1 MEICVYYEKINED
14 SIRINKVYSSSPT
27 IEIPECI
34 DGYIVREIGNYC
46 FSKKEVDLSNSILS
60 HEIRSSY
67 HECSGSD
74 VESVRL
80 PSTLKKLGNYAFYNC
95 RMLKEVF
102 LPSSLMSIG
111 SDAFMNCLRLNHI
124 HYDCSIFSATILKQ
138 ILTQITWD
146 IEVDFIDGS
155 IFYPEYNGSYDEVG
169 PAHIFALNIEGEGFR
184 MRQCFKDGKIDFD
197 GYDACFEKLC
207 AEESESC
214 IFHVA
219 ILRFMMGSERYIPY
233 LKAHDLTSYLHVYKD
248 ICAMVEKLIEEKCM
262 DERTLDALISM
273 EEDLETR
280 TLLMELKNKMIT
292 SSSSTYSFEDF

>member
-14 SIRINKVYSSSPT
+14 SIRINKVYSPSPT
-27 IEIPECI
+27 IEIPELI
-34 DGYIVREIGNYC
+34 DGYMVRETADYC
-46 FSKKEVDLSNSILS
+46 FSSKEANLSKCILNR
-60 HEIRSSY
+60 EIPSNY
-67 HECSGSD
+67 HVCSGVD

-124 HYDCSIFSATILKQ
+124 HYGCSIFSVTILKQ

-233 LKAHDLTSYLHVYKD
+233 LRAHDLTSYLHVYKD
-248 ICAMVEKLIEEKCM
+248 ICVMVEKLIEEKCM

-280 TLLMELKNKMIT
+280 TLLMELKNKMVT
-292 SSSSTYSFEDF
+292 SSSTYSFEDF

>member
-14 SIRINKVYSSSPT
+14 SIRINKVYSSSST
-27 IEIPECI
+27 IEIPELI

-80 PSTLKKLGNYAFYNC
+80 SKTLTKIGDYAFYNC

-124 HYDCSIFSATILKQ
+124 HYGCSIFSVTILKQ

-233 LKAHDLTSYLHVYKD
+233 LKAHDLTSYLHTYKD
-248 ICAMVEKLIEEKCM
+248 ICVMVEKLLEKECLNQS
-262 DERTLDALISM
+262 DLDVLISM
-273 EEDLETR
+273 EKNLETR
-280 TLLMELKNKMIT
+280 TLLMELKNKMVT
-292 SSSSTYSFEDF
+292 SSSTYSFEDF

>member
-27 IEIPECI
+27 IEIPELI
-34 DGYIVREIGNYC
+34 DGYMVREIADYC
-46 FSKKEVDLSNSILS
+46 FSSKEVNLSNCILNR
-60 HEIRSSY
+60 EIPSNY
-67 HECSGSD
+67 HVCSGVD

-111 SDAFMNCLRLNHI
+111 GDAFMNCLRLNHI

-219 ILRFMMGSERYIPY
+219 ILRFMMCSERYIPY
-233 LKAHDLTSYLHVYKD
+233 LRAHDLTSYLHTYKD
-248 ICAMVEKLIEEKCM
+248 ICVMVEKLIEEKCM

-280 TLLMELKNKMIT
+280 TLLMELKNKMVT
-292 SSSSTYSFEDF
+292 SSSTYSFEDF

>member
-14 SIRINKVYSSSPT
+14 SIRINKVYSPSPT
-27 IEIPECI
+27 IEIPELI
-34 DGYIVREIGNYC
+34 DGYMVREIADYC
-46 FSKKEVDLSNSILS
+46 FSSKEVNLSNCILNR
-60 HEIRSSY
+60 EIPSNY
-67 HECSGSD
+67 HVCSGVD

-95 RMLKEVF
+95 RKLKEIYV
-102 LPSSLMSIG
+102 PSRLMSVG
-111 SDAFMNCLRLNHI
+111 SDVFMNCLRLNHI

-169 PAHIFALNIEGEGFR
+169 PAHIFAWNIEGEGFR
-184 MRQCFKDGKIDFD
+184 VRQCFKDGKIDFE

-233 LKAHDLTSYLHVYKD
+233 LRAHDLTSYLHVYKD
-248 ICAMVEKLIEEKCM
+248 ICVMVEKLIEEKCM

-280 TLLMELKNKMIT
+280 TLLMELKNKMVT
-292 SSSSTYSFEDF
+292 SSSTYSFEDF

>member
-14 SIRINKVYSSSPT
+14 SIRINKVYSPSPT
-27 IEIPECI
+27 IEIPELI
-34 DGYIVREIGNYC
+34 DGYMVREIADYC
-46 FSKKEVDLSNSILS
+46 FSSKEVNLSNCILNR
-60 HEIRSSY
+60 EIPSNY
-67 HECSGSD
+67 HVCSGVD

-95 RMLKEVF
+95 RKLKEIYV
-102 LPSSLMSIG
+102 PSRLMSVG

-233 LKAHDLTSYLHVYKD
+233 LKAHDLTSYLHRYKD
-248 ICAMVEKLIEEKCM
+248 ICVMVEKLIEEKCM
-262 DERTLDALISM
+262 DERTLDALIFM

-280 TLLMELKNKMIT
+280 TLLMELKNKMVK
-292 SSSSTYSFEDF
+292 SSSTYSFEDF

>member
-27 IEIPECI
+27 IEIPELI

-74 VESVRL
+74 VESVRF

-102 LPSSLMSIG
+102 LPSNLMSIG

-124 HYDCSIFSATILKQ
+124 YYDCSIFSVTILKQ

-233 LKAHDLTSYLHVYKD
+233 LRAHDLTSYLHTYKD
-248 ICAMVEKLIEEKCM
+248 ICVMVEKLLEKECLNQS
-262 DERTLDALISM
+262 DLDVLISM
-273 EEDLETR
+273 EKNLETR
-280 TLLMELKNKMIT
+280 TLLMELKNKMVT
-292 SSSSTYSFEDF
+292 SSSTYSFEDF

>member
-27 IEIPECI
+27 IEIPELI

-80 PSTLKKLGNYAFYNC
+80 SKTLTKIGDYAFYNC

-124 HYDCSIFSATILKQ
+124 HYGCSIFSVTILKQ

-233 LKAHDLTSYLHVYKD
+233 LKAHDLTSYLHTYKD
-248 ICAMVEKLIEEKCM
+248 ICVMVEKLLEKECLNQS
-262 DERTLDALISM
+262 DLDVLISM
-273 EEDLETR
+273 EKDLETR
-280 TLLMELKNKMIT
+280 TLLMELKNKMVT
-292 SSSSTYSFEDF
+292 SSSTYSFEDF

>member
-1 MEICVYYEKINED
+1 MEICIYYEKINED

-27 IEIPECI
+27 IEIPELI

-74 VESVRL
+74 VESVKL
-80 PSTLKKLGNYAFYNC
+80 SKTLTKIGDYAFYNC

-111 SDAFMNCLRLNHI
+111 SDAFMNCLRLNLI

-146 IEVDFIDGS
+146 IEVDFINGS

-219 ILRFMMGSERYIPY
+219 ILRFMMGSEQYVPY
-233 LKAHDLTSYLHVYKD
+233 LRAHDLTSYLHTYKD
-248 ICAMVEKLIEEKCM
+248 ICVMVEKLIEEKCM

-292 SSSSTYSFEDF
+292 SSSTYSFEDF

>member
-14 SIRINKVYSSSPT
+14 SIRINKVYSPSPT
-27 IEIPECI
+27 IEIPELI
-34 DGYIVREIGNYC
+34 DGYMVRETADYC
-46 FSKKEVDLSNSILS
+46 FSSKEANLSKCILNR
-60 HEIRSSY
+60 EIPSNY
-67 HECSGSD
+67 HVCSGVD

-124 HYDCSIFSATILKQ
+124 HYGCSIFSVTILKQ

-233 LKAHDLTSYLHVYKD
+233 LRAHDLTSYLHVYKD
-248 ICAMVEKLIEEKCM
+248 ICVMVEKLIEEKCK

-280 TLLMELKNKMIT
+280 TLLMELKNKMVT
-292 SSSSTYSFEDF
+292 SSSTYSFEDF

>member
-74 VESVRL
+74 VESVRF

-102 LPSSLMSIG
+102 LPSGLMSIG

-124 HYDCSIFSATILKQ
+124 HYDCSIFSVTILKQ

-233 LKAHDLTSYLHVYKD
+233 LRAHDLTSYLHTYKD
-248 ICAMVEKLIEEKCM
+248 ICVMVEKLIEEKCM

-280 TLLMELKNKMIT
+280 TLLMELKNKMVT
-292 SSSSTYSFEDF
+292 SSSTYSFEDF

>member
-1 MEICVYYEKINED
+1 MEICVYYEKISED

-27 IEIPECI
+27 IEIPELI
-34 DGYIVREIGNYC
+34 DGYMVRETADYC
-46 FSKKEVDLSNSILS
+46 FSSKEANLSKCILNR
-60 HEIRSSY
+60 EIPSNY

-95 RMLKEVF
+95 RKLKEIYV
-102 LPSSLMSIG
+102 PSRLMSVG
-111 SDAFMNCLRLNHI
+111 SDVFMNCLRLNLI
-124 HYDCSIFSATILKQ
+124 HYDCSIFSVTILKQ

-233 LKAHDLTSYLHVYKD
+233 LKAHDLTSYLHRYKD
-248 ICAMVEKLIEEKCM
+248 ICIMVEKLIEEKCM
-262 DERTLDALISM
+262 DERTLDALIFM

-280 TLLMELKNKMIT
+280 TLLMELKNKMVK
-292 SSSSTYSFEDF
+292 SSSTYSFEDF

>member
-34 DGYIVREIGNYC
+34 DGCIVREIGNYC

-74 VESVRL
+74 VESVRF

-102 LPSSLMSIG
+102 LPSGLMSIG

-124 HYDCSIFSATILKQ
+124 YYDCSIFSVTILKQ

-219 ILRFMMGSERYIPY
+219 ILRFMMESEQYVPY
-233 LKAHDLTSYLHVYKD
+233 LRAHDLTSYLYRYKD
-248 ICAMVEKLIEEKCM
+248 ICVMVEKLIEEKCM

-280 TLLMELKNKMIT
+280 TLLMELKNKMVT
-292 SSSSTYSFEDF
+292 SSSTYSFEDF

>member
-27 IEIPECI
+27 IEIPELI

-80 PSTLKKLGNYAFYNC
+80 SKTLTKIGDYAFYNC

-124 HYDCSIFSATILKQ
+124 HYGCSIFSVTILKQ

-248 ICAMVEKLIEEKCM
+248 ICAMVEKLLKKEC
-262 DERTLDALISM
+262 LDQFDLDRLISM
-273 EEDLETR
+273 ETDLETR
-280 TLLMELKNKMIT
+280 TLLMELKNKMFT
-292 SSSSTYSFEDF
+292 SSSTYSFEDF

>member
-27 IEIPECI
+27 IEIPELI

-46 FSKKEVDLSNSILS
+46 FYKKEVDLSNSILS

-74 VESVRL
+74 VESVRF

-102 LPSSLMSIG
+102 LPSNLMSIG

-124 HYDCSIFSATILKQ
+124 YYDCSIFSVTILKQ

-233 LKAHDLTSYLHVYKD
+233 LRAHDLTSYLHVYKD
-248 ICAMVEKLIEEKCM
+248 ICVMVEKLIEEKCM

-280 TLLMELKNKMIT
+280 TLLMELKNKMVT
-292 SSSSTYSFEDF
+292 SSSTYSFEDF

>member
-1 MEICVYYEKINED
+1 MEICVYYEKISED

-124 HYDCSIFSATILKQ
+124 HYGCSIFSVTILKQ

-184 MRQCFKDGKIDFD
+184 MRQCFKDGKIDFE

-233 LKAHDLTSYLHVYKD
+233 LRAHDLTSYLHVYKD
-248 ICAMVEKLIEEKCM
+248 ICVMVEKLIEEKCM

-280 TLLMELKNKMIT
+280 TLLMELKNKMVT
-292 SSSSTYSFEDF
+292 SSSTYSFEDF

>member
-27 IEIPECI
+27 IEIPELI

-46 FSKKEVDLSNSILS
+46 FSKKKVDLSNSILS

-80 PSTLKKLGNYAFYNC
+80 SKTLTKIGDYAFYNC

-124 HYDCSIFSATILKQ
+124 HYDCSIFSVTILKQ

-219 ILRFMMGSERYIPY
+219 ILRFMMESQQYIPY
-233 LKAHDLTSYLHVYKD
+233 LRAHDLTSYLHRYKD
-248 ICAMVEKLIEEKCM
+248 ICGMVKKLIEEKCM

-280 TLLMELKNKMIT
+280 TLLMELKNKMME
-292 SSSSTYSFEDF
+292 SSSAYSFEDF

>member
-14 SIRINKVYSSSPT
+14 SIRINKVYSPSPT
-27 IEIPECI
+27 IEIPELI
-34 DGYIVREIGNYC
+34 DGYMVREIADYC
-46 FSKKEVDLSNSILS
+46 FSSKEVNLSNCILNR
-60 HEIRSSY
+60 EIPSNY
-67 HECSGSD
+67 HVCSGVD

-95 RMLKEVF
+95 RKLKEIYV
-102 LPSSLMSIG
+102 PSRLMSVG
-111 SDAFMNCLRLNHI
+111 SDVFMNCLRLNHI

-184 MRQCFKDGKIDFD
+184 VRQCFKDGKIDFE

-233 LKAHDLTSYLHVYKD
+233 LRAHDLTSYLHVYKD
-248 ICAMVEKLIEEKCM
+248 ICVMVEKLIEEKCM

-280 TLLMELKNKMIT
+280 TLLMELKNKMVT
-292 SSSSTYSFEDF
+292 SSSTYSFEDF

>member
-14 SIRINKVYSSSPT
+14 SIRINKVYSPSPT
-27 IEIPECI
+27 IEIPELI
-34 DGYIVREIGNYC
+34 DGYMVREIADYC
-46 FSKKEVDLSNSILS
+46 FSSKEVNLSNCILNR
-60 HEIRSSY
+60 EIPSNY
-67 HECSGSD
+67 HVCSGVD

-95 RMLKEVF
+95 RKLKEIYV
-102 LPSSLMSIG
+102 PSRLMSVG

-124 HYDCSIFSATILKQ
+124 YYDCSIFSATILKQ

-219 ILRFMMGSERYIPY
+219 ILRFMTGSERYIPY
-233 LKAHDLTSYLHVYKD
+233 LRAHDLTSYLHTYKD
-248 ICAMVEKLIEEKCM
+248 ICVMVEKLIEEKCM
-262 DERTLDALISM
+262 DERTLDALIFM

-280 TLLMELKNKMIT
+280 TLLMELKNKMVK
-292 SSSSTYSFEDF
+292 SSSTYSFEDF

>member
-46 FSKKEVDLSNSILS
+46 FSKKKVDLSNSILS

-74 VESVRL
+74 VESVRF

-124 HYDCSIFSATILKQ
+124 YYDCSIFSVTILKQ

-233 LKAHDLTSYLHVYKD
+233 LRAHDLTSYLHTYKD
-248 ICAMVEKLIEEKCM
+248 ICVMVEKLIEEKCM

-280 TLLMELKNKMIT
+280 TLLMELKNKMVT
-292 SSSSTYSFEDF
+292 SSSTYSFEDF

>member
-14 SIRINKVYSSSPT
+14 SIRIKRVYASTPT
-27 IEIPECI
+27 IEIPEFI

-46 FSKKEVDLSNSILS
+46 FSKKEVDLSNSVLS
-60 HEIRSSY
+60 HEIPSSY
-67 HECSGSD
+67 YECSGSD
-74 VESVRL
+74 VESVKL
-80 PSTLKKLGNYAFYNC
+80 SKTVTKLGDYAFYNC
-95 RMLKEVF
+95 RKLKEIF
-102 LPSSLMSIG
+102 LPSSLMCIG
-111 SDAFMNCLRLNHI
+111 SDVFMNCLRLNHI
-124 HYDCSIFSATILKQ
+124 YYDCSIFCITILKQ

-155 IFYPEYNGSYDEVG
+155 IFYPEYNGGYDEVG

-219 ILRFMMGSERYIPY
+219 ILRFITGSERYIPY
-233 LKAHDLTSYLHVYKD
+233 LRAHDLTSYLHTYKD
-248 ICAMVEKLIEEKCM
+248 ICVMVEKLIEEKCM
-262 DERTLDALISM
+262 DVQALDVLISM
-273 EEDLETR
+273 EKDLETR
-280 TLLMELKNKMIT
+280 IVLMELKNKKMET
-292 SSSSTYSFEDF
+292 SSAYSFEDF

>member
-34 DGYIVREIGNYC
+34 DGCIVREIADYC
-46 FSKKEVDLSNSILS
+46 FSSKEVNLSDCILNR
-60 HEIRSSY
+60 EISSNY
-67 HECSGSD
+67 HVCSGSD
-74 VESVRL
+74 VESVRF

-95 RMLKEVF
+95 RMLKEIYV
-102 LPSSLMSIG
+102 PSCLMSIG

-124 HYDCSIFSATILKQ
+124 YYDCSIFSVTILKQ

-219 ILRFMMGSERYIPY
+219 ILRFMMESQQYIPY
-233 LKAHDLTSYLHVYKD
+233 LRAHDLTSYLHTYKD
-248 ICAMVEKLIEEKCM
+248 ICVMVEKLIEEKCM

-280 TLLMELKNKMIT
+280 TLLMELKNKMVT
-292 SSSSTYSFEDF
+292 SSSTYSFEDF

>member
-14 SIRINKVYSSSPT
+14 SIRINKVYSSSST

-74 VESVRL
+74 VESVRF

-102 LPSSLMSIG
+102 LPSGLMSIG

-124 HYDCSIFSATILKQ
+124 HYDCSIFSVTILKQ

-219 ILRFMMGSERYIPY
+219 ILRFMMESQQYIPY
-233 LKAHDLTSYLHVYKD
+233 LRAHDLTSYLHRYKD
-248 ICAMVEKLIEEKCM
+248 ICVMVKKLIEEKCM

-280 TLLMELKNKMIT
+280 TLLMELKNKMME
-292 SSSSTYSFEDF
+292 SSSAYSFEDF

>member
-1 MEICVYYEKINED
+1 MEICIYYEKINED

-27 IEIPECI
+27 IEIPELI

-74 VESVRL
+74 VESVKL
-80 PSTLKKLGNYAFYNC
+80 SKTLTKIGDYAFYNC

-111 SDAFMNCLRLNHI
+111 SDAFMNCLRLNLI

-146 IEVDFIDGS
+146 IEVDFINGS

-233 LKAHDLTSYLHVYKD
+233 LRAHDLTSYLHVYKD
-248 ICAMVEKLIEEKCM
+248 ICVMVEKLIEEKCM

-280 TLLMELKNKMIT
+280 TLLMELKNKMVT
-292 SSSSTYSFEDF
+292 SSSTYSFEDF

>member
-27 IEIPECI
+27 IEIPELI

-80 PSTLKKLGNYAFYNC
+80 SKTLTKIGDYAFYNC

-124 HYDCSIFSATILKQ
+124 HYGCSIFSVTILKQ

-146 IEVDFIDGS
+146 IEVDFINGS

-219 ILRFMMGSERYIPY
+219 ILRFMMGSEQYVPY
-233 LKAHDLTSYLHVYKD
+233 LRANDLTSYLHTYKD
-248 ICAMVEKLIEEKCM
+248 ICVMVEKLIEEKCM

-292 SSSSTYSFEDF
+292 SSSTYSFEDF

>member
-1 MEICVYYEKINED
+1 MEICVYYEKISED

-27 IEIPECI
+27 IEIPELI

-74 VESVRL
+74 VESVKL
-80 PSTLKKLGNYAFYNC
+80 SKTLTKIGDYAFYNC

-111 SDAFMNCLRLNHI
+111 SDAFMNCLKLNHI
-124 HYDCSIFSATILKQ
+124 YYDCSIFSATILKQ

-219 ILRFMMGSERYIPY
+219 ILRFMMGSERYVPY
-233 LKAHDLTSYLHVYKD
+233 LRAHDLTSYLHRYKD
-248 ICAMVEKLIEEKCM
+248 ICVMVEKLLEKECLNQS
-262 DERTLDALISM
+262 DLDVLISM
-273 EEDLETR
+273 EKDLETR
-280 TLLMELKNKMIT
+280 TLLMELKNKMVK
-292 SSSSTYSFEDF
+292 SSSTYSFEDF